1 MTLQFMAKLAPK
13 GSRANHWWVAN
24 GFFPRE
30 ATFYSKVLPRMMEQY
45 EGDQVR
51 FQMYI
56 KVHVCH

>member
-51 FQMYI
+51 FQM
-56 KVHVCH
+56 